1 MPTFL
6 PRLICLLCL
15 ALTICGTAGLR
26 AQVLRTLTANTQGQP
41 ETVLSACGNKMRLPS
56 SLPGFPRAPLPPSAS
71 GPVVYIMALCFEP
84 QGYQSRFPPEHYTR
98 DIHLP
103 RSAPSRG
110 LWIPYD
116 AAVEKVIL
124 EDYQRLWNSNELA
137 NLSIEIRD
145 FQFSNGVI
153 GKLVSYNITE
163 RN

>member
-1 MPTFL
+1 MPKVL
-6 PRLICLLCL
+6 VHLVGLLCL
-15 ALTICGTAGLR
+15 ALTILGTSHLQ

-41 ETVLSACGNKMRLPS
+41 PVTVLSPCGNEMRLPS
-56 SLPGFPRAPLPPSAS
+56 SIPGFTQALPPSTS
-71 GPVVYIMALCFEP
+71 GPVVYVMSLCFEP
-84 QGYQSRFPPEHYTR
+84 KGYQSRFPPEHYVR

-116 AAVEKVIL
+116 ATIEKVIL
-124 EDYQRLWNSNELA
+124 EDYQRLWNNNDLA
-137 NLSIEIRD
+137 NLSIDIRD